1 MTSSADNSVV
11 PAVIAE
17 DAAMDFDSVQA
28 RTLDFEQ
35 SQAVCVNLSTMPN
48 SQAPPMW
55 NVFDVDVQ
63 PSGSLE
69 YTTRSLK
76 TRTKV
81 FQLSAGIT
89 QRIRKQFVLLKE
101 YNKLYG
107 LEERFRWSSRQWFDL
122 TSYCSESEESLEVLW
137 DACYE
142 NQRTGEGHAFAAVDS
157 QNARWH
163 LLCNF

>member
-1 MTSSADNSVV
+1 
-11 PAVIAE
+11 
-17 DAAMDFDSVQA
+17 
-28 RTLDFEQ
+28 
-35 SQAVCVNLSTMPN
+35 MPN
-48 SQAPPMW
+48 SQAPPVW

-81 FQLSAGIT
+81 FQLSAGIM

-122 TSYCSESEESLEVLW
+122 TSYCSVSEGSLEVLW

-142 NQRTGEGHAFAAVDS
+142 NQRTAEGHPFAAVDL
-157 QNARWH
+157 QDA
-163 LLCNF
+163 